1 MKQGEDVLTAFL
13 QQTVVTLPNKQNI
26 SQSAFSVG
34 ILSKKSVIS
43 SSEKTMFFFSFQKWI
58 IQSIK
63 QSHTLNS

>member
-43 SSEKTMFFFSFQKWI
+43 SSEKQCSFSHFENGLSNQ
-58 IQSIK
+58 
-63 QSHTLNS
+63 